1 MARFFILLTASLL
14 ASVVFAGA
22 PDQSLDREA
31 DAVAEIFSREG
42 MDGTLVVASSNGEIL
57 HLHNDERSVTR
68 FSPASTFKIPNTLIA
83 LDLGVLESSDDPF
96 SWDGVDRGL
105 PAWNRD
111 QTLLSAF
118 RVSCVWC
125 YQEIAR
131 KVGLVRY
138 KSALNR
144 ISYGNQKVGDQ
155 VDQFWLNGVLRI
167 SAVEQINFL
176 KSLLGGSVPYRR
188 EHIDIVKEVMR
199 EEQGADYVLYAK
211 SGWTGPEQHVGWY
224 VGYVEKADEIWLFA
238 MNMRMDEAK
247 EAPLRKELTV
257 ESLKALGVLE

>member
-1 MARFFILLTASLL
+1 ML
-14 ASVVFAGA
+14 APVAFAGA
-22 PDQSLDREA
+22 PDQPTERKA
-31 DAVAEIFSREG
+31 GAVAEIFNSAG
-42 MDGTLVVASSNGEIL
+42 IDGTLVIASTNGEIL
-57 HLHNDERSVTR
+57 HLHNGERSIIR
-68 FSPASTFKIPNTLIA
+68 FSPASTFKIPNTLIG
-83 LDLGVLESSDDPF
+83 LDLGVLESGDDSF

-105 PAWNRD
+105 ADWNND

-131 KVGLVRY
+131 KVGLVQY
-138 KSALNR
+138 ETALNL
-144 ISYGNQKVGDQ
+144 IGYGNQKVGDQ
-155 VDQFWLNGVLRI
+155 VDRFWLNGVLRI

-176 KSLLGGSVPYRR
+176 KSLLGGSVPYHR

-224 VGYVEKADEIWLFA
+224 VGYLENADGIWLFA
-238 MNMRMDEAK
+238 MNMRMDVAT

-257 ESLKALGVLE
+257 ESLRALGILE